1 MPRVNLGKDPIELQ
15 RERLAHTTAKIIRKA
30 MIDRNMRYG
39 KDVADLVKM
48 NRNTFA
54 YKMRAG
60 SWSQMD
66 HHSLPGNRRGVSGQG
81 GGVKAWNRN
90 RR

>member
-1 MPRVNLGKDPIELQ
+1 MPRVNLGKDPLELQ
-15 RERLAHTTAKIIRKA
+15 RERLADTTAKIIKKA
-30 MIDRNMRYG
+30 MIERNMRYG

-54 YKMRAG
+54 SKMRAG

-66 HHSLPGNRRGVSGQG
+66 LMLLVSALKIPADDALQLLGVR
-81 GGVKAWNRN
+81 K
-90 RR
+90 

>member
-15 RERLAHTTAKIIRKA
+15 RERLADTTAKIIRKA

-39 KDVADLVKM
+39 KDVAELVKM
-48 NRNTFA
+48 NRNTFS
-54 YKMRAG
+54 YKMRSG

-66 HHSLPGNRRGVSGQG
+66 LMLLVSALKIPADDALQLLGVR
-81 GGVKAWNRN
+81 K
-90 RR
+90 

>member
-1 MPRVNLGKDPIELQ
+1 MPRVNLGKDPIALQ
-15 RERLAHTTAKIIRKA
+15 RERLADTTAKIIRKA

-66 HHSLPGNRRGVSGQG
+66 LMLLVAALKIPADDALQLLGVR
-81 GGVKAWNRN
+81 K
-90 RR
+90 